1 LVPGSGPGLIT
12 GEKSNDWATLVVSS
26 SEFEPAKKIIY
37 GHLWPILCFLQEP
50 LYVRPC
56 STFTDARHPPN
67 PNVGM
72 LRTNKKKGVFVS
84 WKKKKGEQL
93 RVVGDFFRNAPT
105 AYPPPTVIAFCL
117 FIYLFI

>member
-1 LVPGSGPGLIT
+1 
-12 GEKSNDWATLVVSS
+12 
-26 SEFEPAKKIIY
+26 
-37 GHLWPILCFLQEP
+37 
-50 LYVRPC
+50 
-56 STFTDARHPPN
+56 
-67 PNVGM
+67 M